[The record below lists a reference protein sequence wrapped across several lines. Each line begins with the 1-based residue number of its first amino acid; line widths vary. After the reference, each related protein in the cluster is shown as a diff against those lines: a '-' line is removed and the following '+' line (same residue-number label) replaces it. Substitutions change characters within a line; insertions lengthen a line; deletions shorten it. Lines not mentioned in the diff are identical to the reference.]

1 MEKASNRDRVFKALE
16 DELRKDRARTNA
28 IKISELGLV
37 EMTRKRVQDDLTR
50 CISEECEY
58 CGGQGYT
65 LSRTTMVY
73 NILRD
78 IRRESYRNKNAST
91 IYVNTNPV
99 VADLIY
105 GEEYSSL
112 EQLEA
117 QISKRVVVRAMGHY
131 HLERYEVYHQ

>member
-1 MEKASNRDRVFKALE
+1 
-16 DELRKDRARTNA
+16 
-28 IKISELGLV
+28 
-37 EMTRKRVQDDLTR
+37 
-50 CISEECEY
+50 
-58 CGGQGYT
+58 
-65 LSRTTMVY
+65 MVY

-78 IRRESYRNKNAST
+78 IRRESYRNKSAST
-91 IYVNTNPV
+91 IYVNTNPI